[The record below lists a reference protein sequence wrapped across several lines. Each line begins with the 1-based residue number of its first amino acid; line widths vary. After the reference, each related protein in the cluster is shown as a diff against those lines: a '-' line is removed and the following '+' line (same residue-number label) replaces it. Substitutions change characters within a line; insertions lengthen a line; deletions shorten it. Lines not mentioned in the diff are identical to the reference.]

1 MSIVTLSG
9 WLEDIEAAVPLLP
22 TQGESMLRAYKVAV
36 TTGGLHPE
44 DKDSVTAYI
53 QRTAGGGIF
62 LVKKFYDELKR
73 RAEAGTVPYD
83 VFDPSKSFFNQTGK
97 SISTIAT
104 ETAKT
109 ATGGLRSIAI
119 IAVVGLAGYL
129 LLTGTI
135 RLPKAKG

>member
-1 MSIVTLSG
+1 MSMVSLAG

-22 TQGESMLRAYKVAV
+22 AQGQGMLRAYKVAT
-36 TTGGLHPE
+36 TTGGIHPE
-44 DKDSVTAYI
+44 DRASLVAYI
-53 QRTAGGGIF
+53 QKTAGGGTF
-62 LVKKFYDELKR
+62 LVGRFYDELKK

-83 VFDPSKSFFNQTGK
+83 VYDPSKSALAQFGK
-97 SISTIAT
+97 TVSMVAS

-109 ATGGLRSIAI
+109 ATSGLKSIAI

-135 RLPKAKG
+135 RLPKAKE

>member
-1 MSIVTLSG
+1 MSTVNLSG

-22 TQGESMLRAYKVAV
+22 QQGDAMSKAYHVAV
-36 TTGGLHPE
+36 TTGGIHPE
-44 DKDSVTAYI
+44 DRASLVAWI
-53 QRTAGGGIF
+53 QKTAGGGTF
-62 LVKKFYDELKR
+62 LVGRFYDELKR

-83 VFDPSKSFFNQTGK
+83 VYDPSKSALSQIGK
-97 SISTIAT
+97 SISSVAS
-104 ETAKT
+104 EAAKT
-109 ATGGLRSIAI
+109 ATGGLKSIAV

>member
-1 MSIVTLSG
+1 
-9 WLEDIEAAVPLLP
+9 
-22 TQGESMLRAYKVAV
+22 MLRAYKVAV
-36 TTGGLHPE
+36 TTGGLHPA
-44 DKDSVTAYI
+44 DKDSITAYI

-62 LVKKFYDELKR
+62 LVKRFYDELKK

-83 VFDPSKSFFNQTGK
+83 VFDPSKSFFSQAGK
-97 SISTIAT
+97 SISTIAS

-109 ATGGLRSIAI
+109 ATSGLKSIAV

-135 RLPKAKG
+135 RLPKARG